1 MELVLAASDGTV
13 DIEEAAEEALK
24 EWMISF
30 QGWGLLSSI
39 VSTGTIRHVVLSLAY
54 TSQHWDEEA
63 GGEYEEEKVFN
74 TVKQVYD
81 NIEGKEFKGLL
92 PKIGIWFEEIINGG
106 EDDERKKNF
115 TIFLSGKWSLDVK
128 FVVEKKRVNR
138 NLVELAAETVVRGIY
153 SEDEIGNLEIPPELL
168 HTVKDK
174 YRDAE
179 WVRDFWR
186 FQLELEGSEDEE
198 AADIHEQLG
207 WPVSDDGTVLP
218 FKNEQEFSVGNI
230 GDHFSDDEEQDKKCV
245 EDLKYVNHNNNDD
258 DQVKEDIF
266 SIWIFLS
273 FAFLF
278 CVSFYGG

>member
-153 SEDEIGNLEIPPELL
+153 SEEEIGNLEIPPELL
-168 HTVKDK
+168 DVVREK

-186 FQLELEGSEDEE
+186 FQLELEGSEDED
-198 AADIHEQLG
+198 AGDIHEELG
-207 WPVSDDGTVLP
+207 LPISVTASEDGNVLPLEKELDLKKGNTGDIVSDS
-218 FKNEQEFSVGNI
+218 EQ
-230 GDHFSDDEEQDKKCV
+230 GDKYV
-245 EDLKYVNHNNNDD
+245 EDEKFVNYNND
-258 DQVKEDIF
+258 QVEGDIF
-266 SIWIFLS
+266 SVWIFLS
-273 FAFLF
+273 LAFLF
-278 CVSFYGG
+278 CISFYGG